1 MTHWVAVPIGAIVT
15 AVTIVMRHSYSSGVS
30 LAVMTGRIKTIAMV
44 LQLATVLLVVS
55 GDVVCSSAGLNFIV
69 QLKNEKKRRKTSTT
83 SILFPVYWVYSSQ
96 MNKRLH

>member
-1 MTHWVAVPIGAIVT
+1 MAVTVAVLMTHWVAVPIGAIVT

-44 LQLATVLLVVS
+44 LQLATILLVVS

-69 QLKNEKKRRKTSTT
+69 QLKNEKNEGKR
-83 SILFPVYWVYSSQ
+83 
-96 MNKRLH
+96 

>member
-44 LQLATVLLVVS
+44 LQLATILLVVS
-55 GDVVCSSAGLNFIV
+55 GDVVCSSTGLNFIV
-69 QLKNEKKRRKTSTT
+69 QLKNEKNEGKRQQLPSYFPFTGCTLRK
-83 SILFPVYWVYSSQ
+83 
-96 MNKRLH
+96 